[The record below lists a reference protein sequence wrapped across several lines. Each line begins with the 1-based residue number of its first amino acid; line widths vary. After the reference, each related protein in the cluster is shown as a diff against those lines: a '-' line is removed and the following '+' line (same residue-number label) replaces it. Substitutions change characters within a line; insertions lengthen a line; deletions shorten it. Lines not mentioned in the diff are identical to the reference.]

1 MPKLLIA
8 NLDNPSMMGDQYRWS
23 PDFYRSSTT
32 LAMRHAWFAEPGD
45 IVVLPRPLS
54 HQMQIYIA
62 ELMEYDDGDVT
73 FLAPELPSDFCG
85 PMGLDILLGSDF
97 LPRVREA
104 IDTDN
109 EWTIW
114 PYYHDRDVDTFVN
127 ALGIRRREGT
137 NPFLSEGGAELF
149 NDKRIFRAMAAG
161 RLIPIAD
168 GCSVSSLIELS
179 QAVQHLIEVTGSVI
193 VKQDRHSST
202 DGNLVVT
209 KVRGISGQG
218 ASEVLEFVGNGA
230 DALNTIWERLGY
242 EGAALVVE
250 AYYPVKKILY
260 AEFLI
265 ERATSSVHFRNWGSP
280 RMNPGCFGLTIP
292 PGEVP
297 PFLAAKFISGA
308 TEVAR
313 IACDLGFDGLL
324 DVDGIVTSQG
334 DVIFNEVNG
343 RTGGCSH
350 VHAICEKLLGKGYGN
365 RAVAAT
371 SNEVRTRSL
380 SRLMSRLRETGLAF
394 DKRTQRGV
402 VITAEDAN
410 QSGRL
415 EALSIGKSEDEVLE
429 VEASLI
435 RLTQESISSKVAA

>member
-1 MPKLLIA
+1 MLYFPF
-8 NLDNPSMMGDQYRWS
+8 S
-23 PDFYRSSTT
+23 
-32 LAMRHAWFAEPGD
+32 E
-45 IVVLPRPLS
+45 
-54 HQMQIYIA
+54 
-62 ELMEYDDGDVT
+62 
-73 FLAPELPSDFCG
+73 
-85 PMGLDILLGSDF
+85 
-97 LPRVREA
+97 
-104 IDTDN
+104 
-109 EWTIW
+109 TI
-114 PYYHDRDVDTFVN
+114 P
-127 ALGIRRREGT
+127 
-137 NPFLSEGGAELF
+137 
-149 NDKRIFRAMAAG
+149 
-161 RLIPIAD
+161 
-168 GCSVSSLIELS
+168 
-179 QAVQHLIEVTGSVI
+179 
-193 VKQDRHSST
+193 
-202 DGNLVVT
+202 
-209 KVRGISGQG
+209 
-218 ASEVLEFVGNGA
+218 
-230 DALNTIWERLGY
+230 IWERLGY